1 MAEHEKYG
9 KIVLVD
15 LKQRHMEAFLI
26 ATKDVDKELPLQ
38 IYYGKVLKAAIDAGW
53 IIEPVIEDVG
63 DVKPARVRWLAEQV
77 ITAYSESVT
86 VDPN

>member
-1 MAEHEKYG
+1 MTEHEKHG

-15 LKQRHMEAFLI
+15 LKQRHLEAFLI
-26 ATKDVDKELPLQ
+26 AMKDVDKELPLQ
-38 IYYGKVLKAAIDAGW
+38 IYHGKVLKAAIDAGW
-53 IIEPVIEDVG
+53 ITEPVIEDIG

-77 ITAYSESVT
+77 IIAYTDAVT

>member
-15 LKQRHMEAFLI
+15 LKQRHLEAFLI

-38 IYYGKVLKAAIDAGW
+38 IYYGKVLQAAIDAGW
-53 IIEPVIEDVG
+53 ITEPVIEDVG
-63 DVKPARVRWLAEQV
+63 DIKPDKVRWLAEQV
-77 ITAYSESVT
+77 IVAYSEAVT